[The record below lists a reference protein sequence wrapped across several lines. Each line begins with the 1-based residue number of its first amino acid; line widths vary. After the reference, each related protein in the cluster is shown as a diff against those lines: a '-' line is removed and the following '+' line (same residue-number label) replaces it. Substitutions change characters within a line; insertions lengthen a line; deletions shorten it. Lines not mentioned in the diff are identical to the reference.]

1 MRVILVG
8 PPGSGKTA
16 LAALIGKDFG
26 LPVLTVA
33 EVLANCAQKERA
45 LSAQVAQYLKAG
57 QCVPDGL
64 VLLAMNERLAG
75 ADVAEGFVLEG
86 YPLNAGQAEELERFL
101 APRGQHVDIV
111 IHLKVDSDV
120 LMERLVGQAR
130 CDNCGMQ
137 YNLYVNPPMVEGVC
151 DNCGARIIQRP
162 GDYEETI
169 SNRLRIF
176 AGLIGPLLQYYKVY
190 GRLID
195 IDGGDEPKAVY
206 RRLKPELKRV
216 SLEASEPR
224 APSPSEEKAADLA
237 ARSGGKTASKVK
249 KSPAPKRVAAKKK
262 AAKAAAKKKAAKKVA
277 KKRAVSKAAE
287 TKTGTKSRSA
297 VAKKSPKVAKPK
309 AKAGRKATKKA
320 GTATSKK
327 KAAKKAS
334 PKKPASVARKKAPT
348 AKAKKK
354 TSNKA

>member
-33 EVLANCAQKERA
+33 EVLASCAQKERA

-75 ADVAEGFVLEG
+75 ADLAEGFVLEG

-101 APRGQHVDIV
+101 AQQGRRIDLA
-111 IHLKVDSDV
+111 IHLQVDSDV

-190 GRLID
+190 GHLIE
-195 IDGGDEPKAVY
+195 IDGGDEPKVVY
-206 RRLKPELKRV
+206 RRMRPELKRV
-216 SLEASEPR
+216 SVAASESRVSTSTEEQVGGPAAR
-224 APSPSEEKAADLA
+224 AGRKAASD
-237 ARSGGKTASKVK
+237 VK
-249 KSPAPKRVAAKKK
+249 KTSAPRRVAVRKKVAKGV
-262 AAKAAAKKKAAKKVA
+262 AKKKAAKKAMKTPSASKTAVV
-277 KKRAVSKAAE
+277 KKR
-287 TKTGTKSRSA
+287 GKSQS
-297 VAKKSPKVAKPK
+297 VVVKKSPKVAGSKVKASPK
-309 AKAGRKATKKA
+309 VAKKARSATSKKKTAKKA
-320 GTATSKK
+320 GAKSPVSVARKKVSSAKVKK
-327 KAAKKAS
+327 KAAKKG
-334 PKKPASVARKKAPT
+334 
-348 AKAKKK
+348 
-354 TSNKA
+354 

>member
-1 MRVILVG
+1 MRVVLVG

-86 YPLNAGQAEELERFL
+86 YPLNAGQAEELDRFL
-101 APRGQHVDIV
+101 GQRGRHVDIV

-195 IDGGDEPKAVY
+195 IDGGDEPKVVY

-216 SLEASEPR
+216 SVEASKPQ
-224 APSPSEEKAADLA
+224 ASSPAEEKVADLP
-237 ARSGGKTASKVK
+237 ARAGRKVVRKAK

-262 AAKAAAKKKAAKKVA
+262 VAKSVARKKAAKKVA
-277 KKRAVSKAAE
+277 KKRSVSKAAVA
-287 TKTGTKSRSA
+287 KTGTTSRAA
-297 VAKKSPKVAKPK
+297 VAKKSPKAARSK
-309 AKAGRKATKKA
+309 AEAGRKVAKKA
-320 GTATSKK
+320 GAATSKK
-327 KAAKKAS
+327 KVAKKGG
-334 PKKPASVARKKAPT
+334 PKKPAPASNKKAPS

-354 TSNKA
+354 SAKKS